1 LYRFLDRVAA
11 EEIIMA
17 EKTYIAD
24 VAFESVKLGQV
35 IVSEETERLTAL
47 LGAGY
52 IHEMSGP
59 VYAISDWVDDVDDKE
74 LLERFEDL
82 DIVEVS
88 TEPVKRGQRPKAA
101 E

>member
-1 LYRFLDRVAA
+1 
-11 EEIIMA
+11 MA

-24 VAFESVKLGQV
+24 VAFESIRLGEV
-35 IVSEETERLTAL
+35 IVAEETERLTSL

-59 VYAISDWVDDVDDKE
+59 VYAESDWVDDAGDKE

-82 DIVEVS
+82 DVVEVS
-88 TEPVKRGQRPKAA
+88 TDPVKRGRRPKVVQ
-101 E
+101 